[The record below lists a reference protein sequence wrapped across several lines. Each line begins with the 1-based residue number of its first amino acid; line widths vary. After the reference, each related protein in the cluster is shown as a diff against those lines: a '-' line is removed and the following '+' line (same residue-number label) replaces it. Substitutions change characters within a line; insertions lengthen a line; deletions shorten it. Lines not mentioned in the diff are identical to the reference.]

1 MQNFVETK
9 NDSVEKG
16 KKNNVIIQRKTDE
29 EKPFKNTFQSKVI
42 GHIYQDRL
50 GLILKMESKSV

>member
-16 KKNNVIIQRKTDE
+16 KKNNVIVQRKTDE
-29 EKPFKNTFQSKVI
+29 GKTFQKYV
-42 GHIYQDRL
+42 
-50 GLILKMESKSV
+50 SV

>member
-1 MQNFVETK
+1 METK

-16 KKNNVIIQRKTDE
+16 EKNNVIIQRKTDE